1 MVFKI
6 QEETRL
12 SSLRAASASSD
23 TSAIIVAAGSSERF
37 NIERRLQES
46 RASEPAAPSA
56 LFSPSSPALPDFD
69 HLKIPDC
76 ADEITAPGE
85 EASTQGA
92 HQVAASKYSEG
103 DDGEDPS
110 FSKTLAPLS
119 GMPLIAWSVLAADAA
134 PSIAEIILVVRGE
147 DLAEV
152 KRIVAGLP
160 TVVPIVLAQG
170 GKTRQESVRH
180 GLGAVNPLH
189 HFVTILD
196 GARPLVT
203 SDTIEATI
211 RSLRLRK
218 ELAGVVAGFPS
229 VDTLKVVD
237 SDDMVCGTPDRDRY
251 WCIQTPQTFRK
262 ADLRDAHTLAT
273 SIGLEGTDDASLV
286 ENAGKSIGCLDL
298 QRDNI
303 KVTLPMDLVIAEA
316 LLASRKK
323 NDRAQ
328 QSRRGL

>member
-1 MVFKI
+1 MVYKI
-6 QEETRL
+6 EEETRL
-12 SSLRAASASSD
+12 SPLSAASASSD

-37 NIERRLQES
+37 TIERRLQEGNVS
-46 RASEPAAPSA
+46 ASSVSSTPSVFNFA
-56 LFSPSSPALPDFD
+56 
-69 HLKIPDC
+69 HLRIPDC

-85 EASTQGA
+85 GSSARGTPKAFNPKSGA
-92 HQVAASKYSEG
+92 GAGS
-103 DDGEDPS
+103 DDPS
-110 FSKTLAPLS
+110 FSKVLAPLA

-134 PSIAEIILVVRGE
+134 PSVAEIILVVRGE
-147 DLAEV
+147 DLAEI
-152 KRIVAGLP
+152 KRIMAGLP

-211 RSLRLRK
+211 RNLRFRK
-218 ELAGVVAGFPS
+218 DLAGVVTGYPS

-286 ENAGKSIGCLDL
+286 ENAGKSIGCLNL

-323 NDRAQ
+323 NDRSHQ
-328 QSRRGL
+328 TRRGL